1 MYRFAYDSIGVMMF
15 LNLRRRRYSRNYR
28 LQNVK
33 GSKMKKKSVSNK
45 MPHDTVYNASFHTL
59 FGVGRHF
66 SLQTPQSFHPDW
78 TFDVTEGLFVCK
90 GAILVEAFLFILIL
104 ILSILFCSLL
114 ASLEV
119 SPEAEA
125 FYNMRAIQ

>member
-33 GSKMKKKSVSNK
+33 GSKMKKKSVSTK

-66 SLQTPQSFHPDW
+66 SLQTPQSFNPDW